1 MSSNMITIVL
11 PNFNSEKYLNETLES
26 IISQSY
32 QNWNL
37 KIVDD
42 NSNIETL
49 KILEKYENIK
59 NIEITYLKKN
69 MGAGYCR
76 NLAIKNTN
84 SKYIAFIDSDDIWE
98 KINY

>member
-59 NIEITYLKKN
+59 NIEITYLKKY
-69 MGAGYCR
+69 GSR
-76 NLAIKNTN
+76 VL
-84 SKYIAFIDSDDIWE
+84 
-98 KINY
+98 

>member
-37 KIVDD
+37 KILM
-42 NSNIETL
+42 IIQIL
-49 KILEKYENIK
+49 KL
-59 NIEITYLKKN
+59 LKFWKN
-69 MGAGYCR
+69 MR
-76 NLAIKNTN
+76 I
-84 SKYIAFIDSDDIWE
+84 
-98 KINY
+98 

>member
-59 NIEITYLKKN
+59 NIEITYLKK
-69 MGAGYCR
+69 
-76 NLAIKNTN
+76 
-84 SKYIAFIDSDDIWE
+84 IWE
-98 KINY
+98 STVEI